1 MRHSV
6 SPLQKV
12 LEWPRSDA
20 YILKKRWHLY
30 KIWAEVLALC
40 AQPVRRHREFRYRC
54 VSSHIFGRKQ
64 TLSSSKNSV
73 SHGICLTIPV
83 LQSLLV
89 SASPTLPFASW
100 KDSNHCLHRT
110 VMIAPSVHTHLAQIP
125 TYTQCLVS
133 EKKWKKIYV
142 TINYIQYVHTALSV
156 SLPPLLWRPLK
167 NHKFTPTHW
176 PGSVC
181 AAGELAR
188 EFTRMY

>member
-73 SHGICLTIPV
+73 SRYLPHNSCLAVSPSLCLTDPAVRIMIGQ
-83 LQSLLV
+83 QSL
-89 SASPTLPFASW
+89 SASHCNDRAKCTHTFDTDTHIHTVPCEW
-100 KDSNHCLHRT
+100 KEVKEDLCHNKLYSICAHG
-110 VMIAPSVHTHLAQIP
+110 
-125 TYTQCLVS
+125 
-133 EKKWKKIYV
+133 
-142 TINYIQYVHTALSV
+142 
-156 SLPPLLWRPLK
+156 SLC
-167 NHKFTPTHW
+167 FTP
-176 PGSVC
+176 
-181 AAGELAR
+181 AASLEAA
-188 EFTRMY
+188 